1 MSIFNLGNFKVGGGG
16 VQLLTQEDRMMSN
29 CNKKEEPPTEAT
41 VSSDGHWTPVSAVR
55 RSDKAGFLTQK
66 KWWKSMR
73 IAKAI
78 AK

>member
-1 MSIFNLGNFKVGGGG
+1 
-16 VQLLTQEDRMMSN
+16 MSN

-66 KWWKSMR
+66 KCWKSMR
-73 IAKAI
+73 IGKAI